1 MSISTA
7 QLQGKQISE
16 KVIKGAIPP
25 TNLNLQSRTP
35 NTATKSSSKFPFH
48 LGHNRYLEI
57 QIYNTIP
64 GDPNE
69 DLLKAAK
76 GPIDESK
83 KAFKSYLSSS
93 SFIND
98 ATKNVFNVAGGTAS
112 GNTPS
117 TDWNAVFSKSLDYA
131 KEAAKN
137 TFQDWNSRAQG
148 FGNTAL
154 PNDFMDTIFL
164 PLPNDIQEKLSY
176 QYSEQD
182 GLTASLIENVPSGA
196 VLKTAIDAITG
207 ASNIISK
214 ATGRQALS
222 YNKNLLAKF
231 DGADFRDISLSWTL
245 IPNNQQEAIAIQ
257 DIIAKLKAYSS
268 PQAVANKLLLRAP
281 FFAKLVFQND
291 VINEALQFKEV
302 VITSIDV
309 NWTVSG
315 HMETFHDDMPKTIS
329 LTINFKDREPKTQEA
344 WAQGMKIPGAE

>member
-1 MSISTA
+1 MSFSTA

-16 KVIKGAIPP
+16 KAIKGAIPP
-25 TNLNLQSRTP
+25 TNLKTINRTP
-35 NTATKSSSKFPFH
+35 NSIIKSSSKFPFH

-57 QIYNTIP
+57 QIYNTIA

-69 DLLKAAK
+69 DLLNAAK

-83 KAFKSYLSSS
+83 KAFKSYISSS
-93 SFIND
+93 SFVND
-98 ATKNVFNVAGGTAS
+98 ATKSVFGSNSAS
-112 GNTPS
+112 GGSTGPS

-131 KEAAKN
+131 KQAAKT
-137 TFQDWNSRAQG
+137 TFQDWNKRANG

-182 GLTASLIENVPSGA
+182 GLTTSLMENVPAGA
-196 VLKTAIDAITG
+196 VLKSAVDALTG

-231 DGADFRDISLSWTL
+231 DGADFRDITLSWTL

-257 DIIAKLKAYSS
+257 DIIAKLKTYSS

-329 LTINFKDREPKTQEA
+329 LSISFKDREPKTQEA
-344 WAQGMKIPGAE
+344 WAQGMSVPGAQ